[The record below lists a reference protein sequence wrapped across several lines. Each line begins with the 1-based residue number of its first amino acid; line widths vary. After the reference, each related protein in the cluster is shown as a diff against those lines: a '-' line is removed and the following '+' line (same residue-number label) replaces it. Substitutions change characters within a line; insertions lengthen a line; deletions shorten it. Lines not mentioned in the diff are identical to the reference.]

1 VRRILTLIVALHV
14 ERHGHPIGQ
23 TNTPK
28 PDYQCP
34 RRQCEVMGD
43 GFVGCHYALV
53 KQAGGRM
60 SAQRLHVLD
69 ETGQLGE
76 FLRDLRLGN
85 ESALAPPDLDEA
97 ALDQI
102 LDRLP
107 HSRAA
112 DFELLDQAFFR
123 WQLSF
128 WRQAAVS
135 DAGGQNGLN
144 AFVQGRWGHNDIVT
158 SLRLA
163 VKARLS

>member
-1 VRRILTLIVALHV
+1 MR
-14 ERHGHPIGQ
+14 
-23 TNTPK
+23 
-28 PDYQCP
+28 
-34 RRQCEVMGD
+34 D
-43 GFVGCHYALV
+43 GFVSCHYTLV
-53 KQAGGRM
+53 KQAGGRV
-60 SAQRLHVLD
+60 SPQSLHVFD

-85 ESALAPPDLDEA
+85 ESALAPPDLDET

-107 HSRAA
+107 HSRAT
-112 DFELLDQAFFR
+112 DFELLDQALFG

-144 AFVQGRWGHNDIVT
+144 TFVEGRWGHNDIVT

-163 VKARLS
+163 VKTHIP

>member
-1 VRRILTLIVALHV
+1 MR
-14 ERHGHPIGQ
+14 
-23 TNTPK
+23 
-28 PDYQCP
+28 
-34 RRQCEVMGD
+34 D

-60 SAQRLHVLD
+60 SAQSLHVLD

-107 HSRAA
+107 HSPAA